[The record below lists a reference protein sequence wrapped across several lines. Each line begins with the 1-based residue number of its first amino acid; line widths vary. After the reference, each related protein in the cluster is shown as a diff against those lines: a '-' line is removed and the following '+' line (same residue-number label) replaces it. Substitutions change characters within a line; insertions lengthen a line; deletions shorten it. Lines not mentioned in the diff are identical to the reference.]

1 MGGKGGYRKGW
12 QISSEPWKVFLKWLR
27 NGAGYSGSRNQRKM
41 TNLLNWILT
50 TSSIFR
56 TLNKEGAV
64 FYVHLIFVQN
74 LNKKRKEINLWRL
87 VKEIP
92 SWLWPKSSCFL
103 HGCQPCAWAWRQG
116 SRSCAWRWRVGKF
129 YLRGHWGSMSGSIQ
143 AGSGE
148 PATTIN
154 SFHNFGS
161 NFLIFCSFLKIIALP
176 AHCTRARAACC
187 LDSAPRLEKERFQN
201 IIWNCAHGAFNCWD
215 PSWYF
220 IICRTIWE
228 LVPVLY
234 FFTFTCIE

>member
-12 QISSEPWKVFLKWLR
+12 QISSEPWKVFLKWLQ

-56 TLNKEGAV
+56 TLNKERTV

-148 PATTIN
+148 PAGKLIVSTI
-154 SFHNFGS
+154 
-161 NFLIFCSFLKIIALP
+161 LVQIFWLFVHFWKLSLYLLTALV
-176 AHCTRARAACC
+176 HV
-187 LDSAPRLEKERFQN
+187 L
-201 IIWNCAHGAFNCWD
+201 
-215 PSWYF
+215 
-220 IICRTIWE
+220 
-228 LVPVLY
+228 LVV
-234 FFTFTCIE
+234 

>member
-1 MGGKGGYRKGW
+1 MSIWLLYK
-12 QISSEPWKVFLKWLR
+12 IS
-27 NGAGYSGSRNQRKM
+27 
-41 TNLLNWILT
+41 T
-50 TSSIFR
+50 
-56 TLNKEGAV
+56 
-64 FYVHLIFVQN
+64 
-74 LNKKRKEINLWRL
+74 KKRKEINLWRL

-103 HGCQPCAWAWRQG
+103 HGCHPCAWARRQG

-148 PATTIN
+148 PAGKLIVFTI
-154 SFHNFGS
+154 
-161 NFLIFCSFLKIIALP
+161 LVKIFWFFVHFLKIIALP

-201 IIWNCAHGAFNCWD
+201 IIWNCAHGAFKCWD
-215 PSWYF
+215 RSWYF
-220 IICRTIWE
+220 IKCRTIWE
-228 LVPVLY
+228 LVPVLL